1 MDSRLHRALIVG
13 SLAACLVVG
22 FLIGLQ
28 VKRAHGISA
37 ASRIGIALGLL
48 GAVILLAGAARTV
61 LKARQFGHI
70 EARAGWSRQR
80 TSVAAISTMFYA
92 GAAILDLGTARI
104 GSQGNV
110 LLGMGC
116 CFAFMTVYNLAR
128 LWRGIEIREGGI
140 VADLTAIPW
149 ARVRAYRWDGDDNNK
164 LVLHVRRSLGLLWR
178 SSVGFPIAKS
188 DRTII
193 HAAMSARFGAP
204 VSVLG
209 RAAG

>member
-1 MDSRLHRALIVG
+1 MDSRSHRALIVG
-13 SLAACLVVG
+13 SLIVCVAVG
-22 FLIGLQ
+22 ILLGLQ

-37 ASRIGIALGLL
+37 ASRIGIALALL
-48 GAVILLAGAARTV
+48 GAVIQLAEATRTAM
-61 LKARQFGHI
+61 KAHQLGHI

-80 TSVAAISTMFYA
+80 RSVAAISTMFYA
-92 GAAILDLGTARI
+92 GAAILDLVSART
-104 GSQGNV
+104 GSLSNV
-110 LLGMGC
+110 LLDAGC
-116 CFAFMTVYNLAR
+116 CFAVLAVYNLAR
-128 LWRGIEIREGGI
+128 LWGGVEIREGGI

-149 ARVRAYRWDGDDNNK
+149 ARVRGYSWDDDDNNK

-193 HAAMSARFGAP
+193 HAAMSARFGVP